1 MSFDV
6 SDVLRDEDVRLP
18 GGPRLAVRRADGDR
32 RPFLLVHGLAS
43 NARIWD
49 GVALRLADAGHPV
62 VAVDQRG
69 HGRSEQ
75 VDEGYTTPQCA
86 EDLRALC
93 GELGLVGDRAP
104 VVVGASWGGNVVVH
118 FAAAATEHGGV
129 AGVAL
134 VDGGFIWLGARYP
147 TFEQCWAELAPPV
160 IGDVSLAEM
169 SRRFREWFADFP
181 PEGVEGQLANLT
193 ADADGRAVARLARD
207 HHRQILRSL
216 WELDPAPLFP
226 QVTVPALVA
235 VAVPAD
241 APDDRPGPERAAALL
256 PDAVVS
262 RYVGAHHD
270 LGAQQPDRLA
280 AELLELATRA
290 EGVRS

>member
-1 MSFDV
+1 V
-6 SDVLRDEDVRLP
+6 GDVLRDDEVRLP
-18 GGPRLAVRRADGDR
+18 GGPRLAVRRAEGAG

-49 GVALRLADAGHPV
+49 GVGRRLADAGHEV

-75 VDEGYTTPQCA
+75 VADGYTTPQCA
-86 EDLRALC
+86 QDLHALC
-93 GELGLVGDRAP
+93 GQLGLVGDRAP
-104 VVVGASWGGNVVVH
+104 VAAGASWGGNVVVH
-118 FAAAATEHGGV
+118 WAADAAAHGGV

-134 VDGGFIWLGARYP
+134 VDGGFIRLGERFA

-160 IGDVSLAEM
+160 IGDVSYAEM

-181 PEGVEGQLANLT
+181 PEGIEGQLANLT
-193 ADADGRAVARLARD
+193 EDADGRAVARLTRD
-207 HHRQILRSL
+207 HHQQILRSL
-216 WELDPAPLFP
+216 WELDPTPLLP
-226 QVTVPALVA
+226 RVTVPVLVA

-241 APDDRPGPERAAALL
+241 GPHPRPGPAQAAALL
-256 PDAVVS
+256 PDVVVS
-262 RYVGAHHD
+262 RYVGGHHD

-280 AELLELATRA
+280 AELLELAARA
-290 EGVRS
+290 EAVRS